1 MPHSA
6 SYTRAK
12 SRLSATVNE
21 IHRRLEK
28 HGEKINAAKLAETV
42 AKADIDTAEA
52 DITAR
57 TAFRGEI
64 LAKLDACTDSILA
77 QDIKAEA
84 EQANLGLEAAQ
95 GALANRQKAL
105 EAAQRA
111 QADTLDLSDLEARR
125 TQQEEALAYA
135 TQRLNAH
142 IRRAK
147 KHKWAWEKR
156 TLIKTEPAPAAP
168 IPMLTQE
175 G

>member
-1 MPHSA
+1 MPHSS

-12 SRLSATVNE
+12 ARLSSTTAE
-21 IHRRLEK
+21 ILRRVEA
-28 HGEKINAAKLAETV
+28 HNQKIHAAKLAETA

-52 DITAR
+52 DIKAR

-95 GALANRQKAL
+95 GALANHQKAL
-105 EAAQRA
+105 EAAQQA
-111 QADTLDLSDLEARR
+111 QQDTLDLSAWEAQRS
-125 TQQEEALAYA
+125 QQEQALAHA

-147 KHKWAWEKR
+147 SHKWAWEKR
-156 TLIKTEPAPAAP
+156 TLIK
-168 IPMLTQE
+168 QE